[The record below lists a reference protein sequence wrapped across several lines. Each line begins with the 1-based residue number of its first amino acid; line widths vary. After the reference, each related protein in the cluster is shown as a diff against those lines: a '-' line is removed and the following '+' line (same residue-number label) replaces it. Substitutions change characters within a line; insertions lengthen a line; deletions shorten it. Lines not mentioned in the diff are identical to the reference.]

1 MLTIVGGT
9 YREICLHPRWDAT
22 FGSGVR
28 AAAAVASILSDAG
41 VELHTWVTPAGRGEL
56 EAIAATFGFGHKVQ
70 PRFDDIEFQYDH
82 ALSPP
87 RLLPDQRDISPIA
100 AGTVACE
107 RGLSFGLIECEPK
120 VKAKTLVF
128 DPQAG
133 RRARPPSACGH
144 LADRVAIVANLT
156 EVAAMLSPSPLIPGE
171 GRDAARIGQA
181 LLRREGCEV
190 VVVKN
195 GVEGATVV
203 TNDLVELVPSFEAE
217 HVFPI
222 GSGDV
227 FSGVFAAY
235 WAELGKDPVGAAR
248 LASAATAYYCE
259 QRALPIPA
267 DFAEHLVAGP
277 AGATPPPGH
286 DRPRRRIYL
295 AGPLFTLPQLWLL
308 NETKR
313 CLEGQGLSVFSPKDE
328 VGFLDDPASAR
339 RVAEADLRGL
349 ESCDLVFAI
358 LDGLDPGT
366 LFEVGYARKLGL
378 PVVGFA
384 ERVEPGELT
393 MLAGT
398 GCRIY
403 ADYATAIY
411 QAGWR
416 AASL

>member
-1 MLTIVGGT
+1 MLTIIGGS

-28 AAAAVASILSDAG
+28 AAAAVASVVADAG
-41 VELHTWVTPAGRGEL
+41 VELHTWVTPAGRADL
-56 EAIAATFGFGHKVQ
+56 EAVAATFGFRHRVQ
-70 PRFDDIEFQYDH
+70 PRVDEVEFQYDH

-87 RLLPDQRDISPIA
+87 RLFPDQRDITPIT
-100 AGTVACE
+100 AGEVCCDNA
-107 RGLSFGLIECEPK
+107 LAFGLIECEPR
-120 VKAKTLVF
+120 VRAGTLVY

-133 RRARPPSACGH
+133 RRARPPSAVGH
-144 LADRVAIVANLT
+144 RADRVAIVANLA
-156 EVAAMLSPSPLIPGE
+156 EAAAMRSPAPPG
-171 GRDAARIGQA
+171 DAGTRLASALGES
-181 LLRREGCEV
+181 LLREEGCQV

-203 TNDLVELVPSFEAE
+203 TAGRVELVPSFVSG

-227 FSGVFAAY
+227 FSAVFAAY
-235 WAELGKDPVGAAR
+235 WAELGRDPVESAC

-259 QRALPIPA
+259 CRSLPIPRELP
-267 DFAEHLVAGP
+267 DMVAGMT
-277 AGATPPPGH
+277 AGPSARPGA
-286 DRPRRRIYL
+286 DPTRRRIYL

-313 CLEGQGLSVFSPKDE
+313 CLEEQGLLVFSPKDE

-349 ESCDLVFAI
+349 ESCDLVFAL

-366 LFEVGYARKLGL
+366 LFEVGYACRLGL

-384 ERVEPGELT
+384 ERVDPGELT
-393 MLAGT
+393 MLTGT
-398 GCRIY
+398 GCSVY
-403 ADYATAIY
+403 ADYATAVY
-411 QAGWR
+411 RAGWR